1 VSDYINFPDAEGG
14 DLPGAE
20 QDARRIRDVLVMKE
34 YVPEQNIRLLLNG
47 AATRAAIKDVVE
59 LFIKSRAYTKVL
71 ERDWREF

>member
-1 VSDYINFPDAEGG
+1 MSDYINFPDAEGG

-20 QDARRIRDVLVMKE
+20 QDARRIRDVLVME
-34 YVPEQNIRLLLNG
+34 WEARDGMLD
-47 AATRAAIKDVVE
+47 KDIVE